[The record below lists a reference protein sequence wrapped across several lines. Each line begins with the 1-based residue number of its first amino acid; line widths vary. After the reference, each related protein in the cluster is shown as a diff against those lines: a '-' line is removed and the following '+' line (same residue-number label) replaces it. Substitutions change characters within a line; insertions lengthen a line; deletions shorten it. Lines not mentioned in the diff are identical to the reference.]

1 MEKRSCKHC
10 HQFFTPV
17 RNPEQHVCRR
27 RLCQNARK
35 ATWRREKYRQDADY
49 RENRHH
55 AYQIWRENN
64 PEYWKDYRATHPS
77 YTDRNRE
84 QQMER
89 NKRLRGSTRNA
100 SLIAKCDAL
109 TEKNTVKAGRYQLIP
124 LSGAVIAKCDALLVE
139 ISLLTDTSQ
148 QTGDDCKNPPYRH

>member
-10 HQFFTPV
+10 HQLFTPA
-17 RNPEQHVCRR
+17 RNPHQYVCSR
-27 RLCQNARK
+27 RLCQNVRK
-35 ATWRREKYRQDADY
+35 TTWRRAKHRQDADY
-49 RENRHH
+49 RENQHH

-89 NKRLRGSTRNA
+89 NKRTRGPPRNA

-148 QTGDDCKNPPYRH
+148 